1 MQPNIEITT
10 ASQIKKDSE
19 ITIISR
25 DHEEFKLTFKKIFSL
40 NLEERLTD
48 EEFNNLLSKLSD
60 EEEFLDSKGQ
70 GVFYKNSTDKNPLTF
85 EDMDLINDIMNFRQS
100 GESSDDSQ
108 LPPYVIFSNY
118 KNDCK
123 IVGYVSFYFYD
134 GKLEPDVIIFKDFR
148 NKKIALP
155 IFACLI
161 TDAFYEIDKKN
172 QLDNYKELYA
182 TVHPQNL
189 PSRTILKKTGFILTK
204 ATKDENIKITF
215 SDEDRIT
222 NFPKNSYPKE
232 SQMNYS
238 FEKGLSEFFKI
249 KLIDN
254 FFSFFKSFLGFEK
267 KISKETRACT
277 KENHEEVRK
286 KILQKKIESEI
297 KSQQKKIESEFLLLV
312 EVPKNL
318 KNTDS
323 VDGNY
328 KLRFEATNKT
338 DLLTLFKD
346 LADTLEKE
354 TDYIEGIKFLRDP
367 KHQYLKTSL
376 SIDSPSFV
384 SEDKSPTINFTIN
397 KDSSCQASLQPQKIS
412 ASH

>member
-148 NKKIALP
+148 NKKIVLP
-155 IFACLI
+155 MFACLI
-161 TDAFYEIDKKN
+161 TDSFYEIDKK
-172 QLDNYKELYA
+172 
-182 TVHPQNL
+182 
-189 PSRTILKKTGFILTK
+189 
-204 ATKDENIKITF
+204 
-215 SDEDRIT
+215 T
-222 NFPKNSYPKE
+222 N
-232 SQMNYS
+232 
-238 FEKGLSEFFKI
+238 
-249 KLIDN
+249 
-254 FFSFFKSFLGFEK
+254 
-267 KISKETRACT
+267 
-277 KENHEEVRK
+277 
-286 KILQKKIESEI
+286 
-297 KSQQKKIESEFLLLV
+297 
-312 EVPKNL
+312 
-318 KNTDS
+318 
-323 VDGNY
+323 
-328 KLRFEATNKT
+328 
-338 DLLTLFKD
+338 
-346 LADTLEKE
+346 
-354 TDYIEGIKFLRDP
+354 
-367 KHQYLKTSL
+367 
-376 SIDSPSFV
+376 
-384 SEDKSPTINFTIN
+384 
-397 KDSSCQASLQPQKIS
+397 
-412 ASH
+412 